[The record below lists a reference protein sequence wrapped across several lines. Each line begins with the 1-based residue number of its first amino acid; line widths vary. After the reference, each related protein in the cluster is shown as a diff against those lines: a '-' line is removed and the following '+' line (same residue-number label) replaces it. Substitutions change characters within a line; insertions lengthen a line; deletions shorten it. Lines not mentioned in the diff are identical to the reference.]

1 MWTAVWNR
9 ILTIDQQM
17 AGNIWTLSFI
27 LSCLSWVLSCSMRPV
42 LAGWHRSLIIGEGK
56 CDSWAPPNV
65 SVPLLNLVD
74 KLIMEDAIDDWLLR
88 QIQLLRKEEVIAQGI
103 RWVQDSLF
111 WMEPLGL
118 SVCPPRCA
126 IWDVLR
132 FSPTESVLSLIDR
145 MPVNTS
151 AQA

>member
-1 MWTAVWNR
+1 MFNTF
-9 ILTIDQQM
+9 LY
-17 AGNIWTLSFI
+17 
-27 LSCLSWVLSCSMRPV
+27 
-42 LAGWHRSLIIGEGK
+42 SLQ
-56 CDSWAPPNV
+56 WAPPNV

-74 KLIMEDAIDDWLLR
+74 KVFQLKRRGWLRQKTGLWISKQILQLIMEDAIDDWLLR

-103 RWVQDSLF
+103 RWVQDVIFVLDGA
-111 WMEPLGL
+111 LGL

-132 FSPTESVLSLIDR
+132 FSPTELVLSLIDR